1 MLQVSLELQ
10 SWEIC
15 PLRVQKKH
23 LPYLRN
29 NYLLSST
36 DFTIVQSWWACLP
49 LQYAQKSFIFANRA
63 LAVFSLS
70 FFFLSLSLRVY
81 WLLSDLLIVQCS
93 SLSSSSS
100 LQCRR
105 FLWARNLLAKA
116 PCWNSPKRGGNGASQ
131 RERGGGG
138 EREEKAPA
146 RKKARNTP

>member
-1 MLQVSLELQ
+1 MGATELIPVCAIALIADGNIMFPFTNAT
-10 SWEIC
+10 SKLRITVMRNM
-15 PLRVQKKH
+15 PLTCTKKH

-105 FLWARNLLAKA
+105 FL
-116 PCWNSPKRGGNGASQ
+116 
-131 RERGGGG
+131 
-138 EREEKAPA
+138 
-146 RKKARNTP
+146 